1 METNSETPPMPRII
15 IPGTGQVK
23 RSRPQSEP
31 MIKVARLGRVMKC
44 KLRPVA
50 PLLLKEME

>member
-15 IPGTGQVK
+15 IPRTGQVK

-31 MIKVARLGRVMKC
+31 MIKVAGLGVMKC